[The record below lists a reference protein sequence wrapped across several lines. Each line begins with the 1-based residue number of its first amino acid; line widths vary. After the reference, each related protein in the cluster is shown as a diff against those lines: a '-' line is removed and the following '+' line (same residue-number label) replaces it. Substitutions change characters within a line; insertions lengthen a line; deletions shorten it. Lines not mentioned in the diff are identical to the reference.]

1 MKYNDEKLVLYN
13 GVYTIYNENNKI
25 QTFVRGDIVV
35 AITIKDIATIAGV
48 NYSTVS
54 RSLNDS
60 PLVAQ
65 PTKDRIKKIAEELGF
80 EFNANARSLT
90 TSKTGTIGIIY
101 PENFDEFGIHLY
113 YSSLHHQLRKSL
125 EKVDLDLIVA
135 FPQNRTTKEN
145 NVKKLITK
153 QKVDGLIIAQSDL
166 DQDTLRFI
174 SKAKIPFVFFHHPVD
189 SKFED
194 VDAVYTD
201 HFQGGYLAT
210 QHLVKLGHQRI
221 ICMTA
226 GGEREFQLR
235 TQGYKAALDDN
246 RLGFDEDLIIEGK
259 PYFQLAKQLII
270 ERINMVK
277 SVDAIFAQNDL
288 MAWGVI
294 EALKEMNIQ
303 VPQDIAVVGYDD
315 IELSTYISPKITTI
329 RQPREEIATLTCER
343 LYELLN
349 SKNTVRKRKK
359 KTELLPS
366 LVIRESC
373 GSKI

>member
-1 MKYNDEKLVLYN
+1 M
-13 GVYTIYNENNKI
+13 
-25 QTFVRGDIVV
+25 
-35 AITIKDIATIAGV
+35 AITIKDIAKIAGV

-125 EKVDLDLIVA
+125 EKLDLDLIVA
-135 FPQNRTTKEN
+135 FPKNRITKEN

-166 DQDTLRFI
+166 DQETLRFI
-174 SKAKIPFVFFHHPVD
+174 AKAKVPFVFFHHPVD
-189 SKFED
+189 TKFED

-210 QHLVKLGHQRI
+210 KHLIEQGHQRI

-226 GGEREFQLR
+226 GDELEFQLR
-235 TQGYKAALDDN
+235 TGGYRAALDDHG
-246 RLGFDEDLIIEGK
+246 LVFKDDLIIEGR
-259 PYFQLAKQLII
+259 PYFELAKELII
-270 ERINMVK
+270 EKFEVVR
-277 SVDAIFAQNDL
+277 SADAIFAQNDL
-288 MAWGVI
+288 LAWGVI
-294 EALKEMNIQ
+294 EALKEKNIK

-315 IELSTYISPKITTI
+315 IELSTYITPRITTI
-329 RQPREEIATLTCER
+329 RQPREEIAALTCER
-343 LYELLN
+343 LYELLS
-349 SKNTVRKRKK
+349 SKNTDRKRKK
-359 KTELLPS
+359 KTELPPS
-366 LVIRESC
+366 LIIRESC
-373 GSKI
+373 GSRI